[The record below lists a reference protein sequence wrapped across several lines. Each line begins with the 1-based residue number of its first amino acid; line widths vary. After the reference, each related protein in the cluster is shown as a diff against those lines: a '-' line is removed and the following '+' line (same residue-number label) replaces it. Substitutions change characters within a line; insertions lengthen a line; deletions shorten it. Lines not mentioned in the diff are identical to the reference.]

1 MQRRNTDPDQARRNA
16 RADRA
21 SPSTASVGSASS
33 ASKNT
38 NRAHDTSAL
47 TSRLKHLD
55 DCMRQVKSLM
65 KNLEKSEDPRALEEL
80 CRLQRLYSDLAD
92 KSDSMQSLL
101 DQMAQ
106 QQLVTLHQMLDQLNI
121 EHANTDDRKGRF
133 NALDLRQRHLNERLL
148 ETGGREASPA
158 SASGSLDNGLNSH
171 PADDPQ
177 YAQLL
182 QEEKESLMEQNAVIR
197 KIIES
202 QKKLSA
208 LREQHDIIRSVQKKA
223 ENKLAEAKAFQDQL
237 AASHPDLSVWVS
249 EMQRET
255 AAGTLP
261 MPPTS
266 SLRESKRA
274 APSRRPHHGA
284 SAPPSDVACCG
295 DSNWNWSADS
305 AADGASADALLGA
318 VGGHPAGDVEFEQ
331 LERRVQQLQRLLGQE
346 DKFDIADL
354 ENATVDG
361 NATDLQASQVTAN
374 IQALQEQKS
383 QVDQLLHELSTLK
396 MEACR
401 LSIQSNPSA
410 GNASEGSK
418 GVSSPRGPTK
428 FSTSFEQPSMKDKRR
443 QVNEMRK
450 TLQQLKSA
458 VRKLDQGDLSGAGGN
473 SSNALQEAQ
482 PKSRGSAAY
491 KKDNLQ
497 GDFPAR
503 RHYEAEGRANEEP
516 DVGPGAT
523 AAAPVP
529 VQPPADPASASQA
542 RANGDM
548 LAEKVRQLQTT
559 RSQLQYL
566 QSLVASFQDGNSE
579 PATSA
584 QRSGVSSSGESDL
597 RKEQQKQR
605 HNLEQLQEQR
615 LRLSLLRQQVATNQ
629 APMAKNQLRVA
640 PEGPAQ
646 HLPATSP
653 RGASADPALSPTKKD
668 NVTLPKN
675 LYDTTKASNRLHDNS
690 SNLESLSRDKAILEE
705 LLQQERS
712 KQLLSYSHNEDVRS
726 LSSCSASTE
735 PIDGMN
741 FGTGSVMAG
750 GNTTIAAT
758 WGGSSTQ
765 ENLEDDEDDDEDRQE
780 GSIGAG
786 HDSEGSRSDVEND
799 TGRSMPPPLAG
810 KDRHH
815 VSAEPAVLPTKRAD
829 NRLTNTH
836 ASKVNGTCSG
846 SSQWGLWQS
855 TAGVIGTPLQRQHS
869 SGAQGDSSHAP
880 PEVES
885 LQSMPGVSGLP
896 MVPGWHQLSQHLLQ
910 QLENTNAMY
919 QSILQEQQ
927 AFGTSAAAVSPGPQF
942 RAPNT
947 DVLHHY
953 AIQQQLLLSIIHC
966 YQLLSIQQMEISQL
980 QQASH
985 QSCSPSVDDGL
996 RGPSLQPL
1004 DQGGPFVVEPDSTG
1018 IWAHGVPTA
1027 ALHSSGPH
1035 VPRPL
1040 VTAETRGAPPGATL
1054 NNQVVPGSRAN
1065 NFWDNFRSYSR
1076 QNLLS
1081 NPGTVP
1087 KTNEL
1092 PANFQVQ
1099 QSHPSGPVLT
1109 AASSRTKMWA
1119 SPRDSRDGPPAF
1131 SSAGST
1137 SQPSHVRPVQNVWPQ
1152 ESPGNRTNDSKQAN
1166 GVQGHMCGVEHAAE
1180 ALNIS
1185 PRRRPTSQQQQQQQ
1199 PACDVLKM
1207 SIGAEVSRLLEGKE
1221 DAASLAAVLHQLQL
1235 LNTPQPD
1242 LTSGQ
1247 ACGGARRKVPLSTK
1261 SNIPKE
1267 NRAQNGDRHLMFQ
1280 RGASESSPDLV
1291 TSVEL
1296 ANDSRSRIEE
1306 TLSDSSFDKNIARPL
1321 AAVTARKRAKPLCS
1335 PASQP
1340 PQLST
1345 MAAASMERT
1354 APAEH
1359 MVAERDCGTNE
1370 DQAASARPIDPVF
1383 EQAWPEKDTTVS
1395 APQAAELP
1403 HPGSEGPV
1411 AEQLPVLDNNMLM
1424 MAEAHALRGVN
1435 QDVQQAMYNIE
1446 LAFLQQGL
1454 APGGEQQGEE
1464 AEDDEDRELETEP
1477 EAEGTQDLAEADQS
1491 PAAEQDADDQQPE
1504 DVAAPALLGAVG
1516 GAEGGV
1522 AEQPM
1527 DDAASRQPASDASEV
1542 SHEDAV
1548 PRTESEDDPPRQ
1560 HEGSQPPPS

>member
-33 ASKNT
+33 TSKNT

-65 KNLEKSEDPRALEEL
+65 KNLEKSEDP
-80 CRLQRLYSDLAD
+80 
-92 KSDSMQSLL
+92 
-101 DQMAQ
+101 MAQ

-158 SASGSLDNGLNSH
+158 SASGSLDNCLNSH

-182 QEEKESLMEQNAVIR
+182 QDEKESLMEQNAVIR

-237 AASHPDLSVWVS
+237 AASNPDLSVWVS

-274 APSRRPHHGA
+274 APSRRSHHGA
-284 SAPPSDVACCG
+284 SAPPCDVACCG
-295 DSNWNWSADS
+295 DGNWNWSADS
-305 AADGASADALLGA
+305 AADGASAEALIGA
-318 VGGHPAGDVEFEQ
+318 IGGHPAGDVEFEQ

-361 NATDLQASQVTAN
+361 DATDLQASQITAN

-383 QVDQLLHELSTLK
+383 QVDQLLRELSTLQT
-396 MEACR
+396 EACR

-418 GVSSPRGPTK
+418 GVSSVRGPTK
-428 FSTSFEQPSMKDKRR
+428 FSTPFEQPSMKDKRR
-443 QVNEMRK
+443 Q
-450 TLQQLKSA
+450 
-458 VRKLDQGDLSGAGGN
+458 
-473 SSNALQEAQ
+473 EAQ
-482 PKSRGSAAY
+482 PKSRGSATY

-516 DVGPGAT
+516 DVGPGA
-523 AAAPVP
+523 AAAATVP
-529 VQPPADPASASQA
+529 VQPPADPASAAQA

-566 QSLVASFQDGNSE
+566 QSLVASFQDGNTE
-579 PATSA
+579 PATST

-615 LRLSLLRQQVATNQ
+615 LRLSLLRQQLASSQ
-629 APMAKNQLRVA
+629 APLAKNQLRVA
-640 PEGPAQ
+640 PEGPTQ

-726 LSSCSASTE
+726 PSSCSASSE
-735 PIDGMN
+735 PMEGMN

-780 GSIGAG
+780 GSVEAG

-810 KDRHH
+810 KDHH
-815 VSAEPAVLPTKRAD
+815 VSAEPAALPTKRAD

-836 ASKVNGTCSG
+836 ASRVNGTCSG
-846 SSQWGLWQS
+846 SSQWGLWHGA
-855 TAGVIGTPLQRQHS
+855 AGVIGSTPLQRQHS
-869 SGAQGDSSHAP
+869 SGAQGDPAP

-927 AFGTSAAAVSPGPQF
+927 VFGTSAASMSPGPQY
-942 RAPNT
+942 RVPNT

-980 QQASH
+980 QQATH
-985 QSCSPSVDDGL
+985 QQSCSPSVDD
-996 RGPSLQPL
+996 
-1004 DQGGPFVVEPDSTG
+1004 DSTG
-1018 IWAHGVPTA
+1018 IWAHGVAAA
-1027 ALHSSGPH
+1027 ALHAAGPQVH
-1035 VPRPL
+1035 RPL
-1040 VTAETRGAPPGATL
+1040 VTAEARGAPPGATL

-1099 QSHPSGPVLT
+1099 QSHPSGPILT

-1119 SPRDSRDGPPAF
+1119 SPRDSRDCPPAF
-1131 SSAGST
+1131 SSVGSS

-1152 ESPGNRTNDSKQAN
+1152 ESPGNRTNDSKQPN
-1166 GVQGHMCGVEHAAE
+1166 GIQGHMCGVEHAAE

-1185 PRRRPTSQQQQQQQ
+1185 PRC
-1199 PACDVLKM
+1199 CD
-1207 SIGAEVSRLLEGKE
+1207 
-1221 DAASLAAVLHQLQL
+1221 
-1235 LNTPQPD
+1235 
-1242 LTSGQ
+1242 
-1247 ACGGARRKVPLSTK
+1247 
-1261 SNIPKE
+1261 
-1267 NRAQNGDRHLMFQ
+1267 
-1280 RGASESSPDLV
+1280 
-1291 TSVEL
+1291 
-1296 ANDSRSRIEE
+1296 
-1306 TLSDSSFDKNIARPL
+1306 
-1321 AAVTARKRAKPLCS
+1321 
-1335 PASQP
+1335 
-1340 PQLST
+1340 
-1345 MAAASMERT
+1345 
-1354 APAEH
+1354 
-1359 MVAERDCGTNE
+1359 
-1370 DQAASARPIDPVF
+1370 
-1383 EQAWPEKDTTVS
+1383 
-1395 APQAAELP
+1395 
-1403 HPGSEGPV
+1403 
-1411 AEQLPVLDNNMLM
+1411 
-1424 MAEAHALRGVN
+1424 
-1435 QDVQQAMYNIE
+1435 
-1446 LAFLQQGL
+1446 
-1454 APGGEQQGEE
+1454 
-1464 AEDDEDRELETEP
+1464 
-1477 EAEGTQDLAEADQS
+1477 
-1491 PAAEQDADDQQPE
+1491 
-1504 DVAAPALLGAVG
+1504 ALLFFSV
-1516 GAEGGV
+1516 V
-1522 AEQPM
+1522 QM
-1527 DDAASRQPASDASEV
+1527 
-1542 SHEDAV
+1542 H
-1548 PRTESEDDPPRQ
+1548 
-1560 HEGSQPPPS
+1560 

>member
-65 KNLEKSEDPRALEEL
+65 KNLEKSEDP
-80 CRLQRLYSDLAD
+80 
-92 KSDSMQSLL
+92 
-101 DQMAQ
+101 
-106 QQLVTLHQMLDQLNI
+106 
-121 EHANTDDRKGRF
+121 F

-158 SASGSLDNGLNSH
+158 SASGSLDNCLNSH

-182 QEEKESLMEQNAVIR
+182 QDEKESLMEQNAVIR

-237 AASHPDLSVWVS
+237 AASNPDLSVWVS

-266 SLRESKRA
+266 SLREAKRA
-274 APSRRPHHGA
+274 APSRRSHHGA
-284 SAPPSDVACCG
+284 SAPPCDVACCG
-295 DSNWNWSADS
+295 DGNWNWSADS
-305 AADGASADALLGA
+305 AADGASAEALIGA
-318 VGGHPAGDVEFEQ
+318 IGGHPAGDVEFEQ

-354 ENATVDG
+354 ESATVDG
-361 NATDLQASQVTAN
+361 DATDLQASQITAN

-383 QVDQLLHELSTLK
+383 QVDQLLRELSTLQT
-396 MEACR
+396 EACR

-410 GNASEGSK
+410 GIASEGSK
-418 GVSSPRGPTK
+418 GVSSVRGPTK
-428 FSTSFEQPSMKDKRR
+428 FSTPFEQPSMKDKRR

-458 VRKLDQGDLSGAGGN
+458 VKNLDQGDLSGAGGN
-473 SSNALQEAQ
+473 SSSALQEAL
-482 PKSRGSAAY
+482 PKSRGSATY

-516 DVGPGAT
+516 DVGPGA
-523 AAAPVP
+523 AAAATVP
-529 VQPPADPASASQA
+529 VQPPADPTSAAQA

-566 QSLVASFQDGNSE
+566 QSLVASFQDGNTE
-579 PATSA
+579 PAASA

-615 LRLSLLRQQVATNQ
+615 LRLSLLRQQLASSQ
-629 APMAKNQLRVA
+629 APLAKNQLRVA

-653 RGASADPALSPTKKD
+653 RGSSADPALSPTKKD

-726 LSSCSASTE
+726 PSSCSASSE
-735 PIDGMN
+735 PMEGMN

-780 GSIGAG
+780 GSVEAG

-810 KDRHH
+810 KDHHH
-815 VSAEPAVLPTKRAD
+815 VSAEPAALPTKRAD

-836 ASKVNGTCSG
+836 ASRVNGTCSG
-846 SSQWGLWQS
+846 SSQWGLWHGA
-855 TAGVIGTPLQRQHS
+855 AGVIGSAPLQRQHS
-869 SGAQGDSSHAP
+869 SGAQGDPSQAP

-885 LQSMPGVSGLP
+885 LQSMPGVSALP

-927 AFGTSAAAVSPGPQF
+927 AFGTTAAAMSPGPQY
-942 RAPNT
+942 RVPNT

-980 QQASH
+980 QQATH
-985 QSCSPSVDDGL
+985 QQSCSPSVDDGL

-1004 DQGGPFVVEPDSTG
+1004 DQGSPFLAEPDSTG
-1018 IWAHGVPTA
+1018 IWAHGMAAA
-1027 ALHSSGPH
+1027 ALHAAGPQVH
-1035 VPRPL
+1035 RPL
-1040 VTAETRGAPPGATL
+1040 VTAEARGAPPGATL

-1099 QSHPSGPVLT
+1099 QSHPSGPILT

-1119 SPRDSRDGPPAF
+1119 SPRDSRDCPPAF
-1131 SSAGST
+1131 SSVGSS

-1152 ESPGNRTNDSKQAN
+1152 ESPGNRTNDSKQPN
-1166 GVQGHMCGVEHAAE
+1166 GIQGHMCGVEHAAE

-1185 PRRRPTSQQQQQQQ
+1185 PSRRPAPHQQQQQQQ

-1235 LNTPQPD
+1235 LNSPQPD

-1291 TSVEL
+1291 ASVEF

-1383 EQAWPEKDTTVS
+1383 EQTWPEKDTTVS

-1403 HPGSEGPV
+1403 QPGGEGPV
-1411 AEQLPVLDNNMLM
+1411 AEPLPVLDNMLM

-1454 APGGEQQGEE
+1454 APGGEHQGEE

-1491 PAAEQDADDQQPE
+1491 PAAEQDANDQQPE
-1504 DVAAPALLGAVG
+1504 DVAAPALLGAVGGAVG

>member
-1 MQRRNTDPDQARRNA
+1 
-16 RADRA
+16 
-21 SPSTASVGSASS
+21 
-33 ASKNT
+33 
-38 NRAHDTSAL
+38 
-47 TSRLKHLD
+47 
-55 DCMRQVKSLM
+55 M
-65 KNLEKSEDPRALEEL
+65 KNLEKSEDP
-80 CRLQRLYSDLAD
+80 
-92 KSDSMQSLL
+92 
-101 DQMAQ
+101 MAQ
-106 QQLVTLHQMLDQLNI
+106 QQLLTLHQMLDQLNI

-133 NALDLRQRHLNERLL
+133 NALDQRQRHLNERLL

-158 SASGSLDNGLNSH
+158 SASSGLDNCLNCD
-171 PADDPQ
+171 PTDDPQ

-182 QEEKESLMEQNAVIR
+182 QDEKESLMEQNVVIR

-266 SLRESKRA
+266 ALRESKRA
-274 APSRRPHHGA
+274 APSRRSHHGA
-284 SAPPSDVACCG
+284 SAPPGDVASHG
-295 DSNWNWSADS
+295 DGNWNWSADS
-305 AADGASADALLGA
+305 AADGASAEVLIGA
-318 VGGHPAGDVEFEQ
+318 TGGQPAGDAEFEE
-331 LERRVQQLQRLLGQE
+331 LERRVQQLQSMFAQQ
-346 DKFDIADL
+346 DKFGIADL
-354 ENATVDG
+354 ESTVVDG
-361 NATDLQASQVTAN
+361 ECTDLQTSQINEN

-383 QVDQLLHELSTLK
+383 QVDRLLRELTTLQT
-396 MEACR
+396 EASR
-401 LSIQSNPSA
+401 LGIQGNLNA
-410 GNASEGSK
+410 GNANEGSK
-418 GVSSPRGPTK
+418 DSSVRGPAK
-428 FSTSFEQPSMKDKRR
+428 FSTPYEQPSMREKRR
-443 QVNEMRK
+443 P
-450 TLQQLKSA
+450 
-458 VRKLDQGDLSGAGGN
+458 
-473 SSNALQEAQ
+473 EAQ
-482 PKSRGSAAY
+482 PKSRGSATY

-516 DVGPGAT
+516 DVGAGAAAT
-523 AAAPVP
+523 ATVT
-529 VQPPADPASASQA
+529 VQQPADPLSAAQA
-542 RANGDM
+542 RASGDI

-566 QSLVASFQDGNSE
+566 QSLVASFQDGSAE
-579 PATSA
+579 PAASA
-584 QRSGVSSSGESDL
+584 PRSGVSSSGETDL

-615 LRLSLLRQQVATNQ
+615 MRLSLLRQQLASSQ
-629 APMAKNQLRVA
+629 SPLAKNQLRIA
-640 PEGPAQ
+640 PEGPQ
-646 HLPATSP
+646 HLLPPAASP
-653 RGASADPALSPTKKD
+653 RGTSADANAALSPTKKE

-675 LYDTTKASNRLHDNS
+675 LYDTTKTSNRLHENSS
-690 SNLESLSRDKAILEE
+690 SNLESMGLSRDKAILEE
-705 LLQQERS
+705 LLQAERS

-726 LSSCSASTE
+726 PSSCSASSE
-735 PIDGMN
+735 PMEGLP
-741 FGTGSVMAG
+741 FGPGSVMAG

-765 ENLEDDEDDDEDRQE
+765 ENLEDDEEDDEDRHE
-780 GSIGAG
+780 GSVEAG

-799 TGRSMPPPLAG
+799 NGRSMPSSLAG
-810 KDRHH
+810 KDPHH
-815 VSAEPAVLPTKRAD
+815 TAAEPVALPTGRTD

-836 ASKVNGTCSG
+836 PSRVNGTYNGSG
-846 SSQWGLWQS
+846 QWGLWPGTS
-855 TAGVIGTPLQRQHS
+855 GILGTPLQRQHS
-869 SGAQGDSSHAP
+869 SGLQGDPSQAP
-880 PEVES
+880 PEVEG

-896 MVPGWHQLSQHLLQ
+896 MVPGWHQLSHHLLQ
-910 QLENTNAMY
+910 QLEHTNAMY

-927 AFGTSAAAVSPGPQF
+927 AFGTSAAAMSPGPQY
-942 RAPNT
+942 RVPNT

-966 YQLLSIQQMEISQL
+966 YQLLSIQQMEISHL
-980 QQASH
+980 QQQAAH
-985 QSCSPSVDDGL
+985 QQSCSPSIDDGL
-996 RGPSLQPL
+996 RVPNLQPL
-1004 DQGGPFVVEPDSTG
+1004 EQGSPYLSEQD
-1018 IWAHGVPTA
+1018 PTAGTWMPSAAAA
-1027 ALHSSGPH
+1027 ALHAAGPQAH
-1035 VPRPL
+1035 RPL
-1040 VTAETRGAPPGATL
+1040 ITAEARGAPPGATL

-1081 NPGTVP
+1081 NPGTAP

-1099 QSHPSGPVLT
+1099 QSHPSGPILT
-1109 AASSRTKMWA
+1109 AASSRTKLWA
-1119 SPRDSRDGPPAF
+1119 SPRDSRDYPPAYTSA
-1131 SSAGST
+1131 SSS

-1152 ESPGNRTNDSKQAN
+1152 ESTGNRTNDSKQAN
-1166 GVQGHMCGVEHAAE
+1166 GIQGHVSGMEHAAE
-1180 ALNIS
+1180 ALNVS
-1185 PRRRPTSQQQQQQQ
+1185 PRRPSSQQQQ

-1235 LNTPQPD
+1235 LNSPQPD

-1247 ACGGARRKVPLSTK
+1247 ACGGARRKVPSSTK

-1291 TSVEL
+1291 ASVEF
-1296 ANDSRSRIEE
+1296 ATDSRSRIEE
-1306 TLSDSSFDKNIARPL
+1306 TLSDSTFDKNISRPL

-1335 PASQP
+1335 SASQP
-1340 PQLST
+1340 PQLSPMST
-1345 MAAASMERT
+1345 ASMERT
-1354 APAEH
+1354 APAEQ
-1359 MVAERDCGTNE
+1359 MVAERDCGSSE
-1370 DQAASARPIDPVF
+1370 DQAASARPIEPVF
-1383 EQAWPEKDTTVS
+1383 EQTWPEKDTTVS
-1395 APQAAELP
+1395 APAAELP
-1403 HPGSEGPV
+1403 QPGGEGPV
-1411 AEQLPVLDNNMLM
+1411 GEPLPGLDNMLM
-1424 MAEAHALRGVN
+1424 LAEAHALRGVN

-1491 PAAEQDADDQQPE
+1491 PAAEQDAADQQPE

-1522 AEQPM
+1522 AEQPT
-1527 DDAASRQPASDASEV
+1527 DDTASRQAASDASEV

-1548 PRTESEDDPPRQ
+1548 PRTESEDNPPRQ
-1560 HEGSQPPPS
+1560 HDGSQPPPS

>member
-65 KNLEKSEDPRALEEL
+65 KNLEKSEDP
-80 CRLQRLYSDLAD
+80 
-92 KSDSMQSLL
+92 
-101 DQMAQ
+101 MAQ

-158 SASGSLDNGLNSH
+158 SASGSLDNCLNSH

-182 QEEKESLMEQNAVIR
+182 QDEKESLMEQNAVIR

-237 AASHPDLSVWVS
+237 AASNPDLSVWVS

-266 SLRESKRA
+266 SLREAKRA
-274 APSRRPHHGA
+274 APSRRSHHGA
-284 SAPPSDVACCG
+284 SAPPCDVACCG
-295 DSNWNWSADS
+295 DGNWNWSADS
-305 AADGASADALLGA
+305 AADGASAEALIGA
-318 VGGHPAGDVEFEQ
+318 IGGHPAGDVEFEQ

-354 ENATVDG
+354 ESATVDG
-361 NATDLQASQVTAN
+361 DATDLQASQITAN

-383 QVDQLLHELSTLK
+383 QVDQLLRELSTLQT
-396 MEACR
+396 EACR

-410 GNASEGSK
+410 GIASEGSK
-418 GVSSPRGPTK
+418 GVSSVRGPTK
-428 FSTSFEQPSMKDKRR
+428 FSTPFEQPSMKDKRR

-458 VRKLDQGDLSGAGGN
+458 VKNLDQGDLSGAGGN
-473 SSNALQEAQ
+473 SSSALQEAP
-482 PKSRGSAAY
+482 PKSRGSATY

-516 DVGPGAT
+516 DVGPGA
-523 AAAPVP
+523 AAAATVP
-529 VQPPADPASASQA
+529 VQPPADPTSAAQA

-566 QSLVASFQDGNSE
+566 QSLVASFQDGNTE
-579 PATSA
+579 PAASA

-615 LRLSLLRQQVATNQ
+615 LRLSLLRQQLASSQ
-629 APMAKNQLRVA
+629 APLAKNQLRVA

-653 RGASADPALSPTKKD
+653 RGSSADPALSPTKKD

-726 LSSCSASTE
+726 PSSCSASSE
-735 PIDGMN
+735 PMEGMN

-780 GSIGAG
+780 GSVEAG

-810 KDRHH
+810 KDHHH
-815 VSAEPAVLPTKRAD
+815 VSAEPAALPTKRAD

-836 ASKVNGTCSG
+836 ASRVNGTCSG
-846 SSQWGLWQS
+846 SSQWGLWHGA
-855 TAGVIGTPLQRQHS
+855 AGVIGSAPLQRQHS
-869 SGAQGDSSHAP
+869 SGAQGDPSQAP

-885 LQSMPGVSGLP
+885 LQSMPGVSALP

-927 AFGTSAAAVSPGPQF
+927 AFGTTAAAMSPGPQY
-942 RAPNT
+942 RVPNT

-980 QQASH
+980 QQATH
-985 QSCSPSVDDGL
+985 QQSCSPSVDDGL

-1004 DQGGPFVVEPDSTG
+1004 DQGSPFLAEPDSTG
-1018 IWAHGVPTA
+1018 IWAHGMAAA
-1027 ALHSSGPH
+1027 ALHAAGPQVH
-1035 VPRPL
+1035 RPL
-1040 VTAETRGAPPGATL
+1040 VTAEARGAPPGATL

-1099 QSHPSGPVLT
+1099 QSHPSGPILT

-1119 SPRDSRDGPPAF
+1119 SPRDSRDCPPAF
-1131 SSAGST
+1131 SSVGSS

-1152 ESPGNRTNDSKQAN
+1152 ESPGNRTNDSKQPN
-1166 GVQGHMCGVEHAAE
+1166 GIQGHMCGVEHAAE

-1185 PRRRPTSQQQQQQQ
+1185 PSRRPAPHQQQQQQQ

-1235 LNTPQPD
+1235 LNSPQPD

-1291 TSVEL
+1291 ASVEF

-1383 EQAWPEKDTTVS
+1383 EQTWPEKDTTVS

-1403 HPGSEGPV
+1403 QPGGEGPV
-1411 AEQLPVLDNNMLM
+1411 AEPLPVLDNMLM

-1454 APGGEQQGEE
+1454 APGGEHQGEE

-1491 PAAEQDADDQQPE
+1491 PAAEQDANDQQPE
-1504 DVAAPALLGAVG
+1504 DVAAPALLGAVGGAVG

>member
-1 MQRRNTDPDQARRNA
+1 
-16 RADRA
+16 
-21 SPSTASVGSASS
+21 
-33 ASKNT
+33 
-38 NRAHDTSAL
+38 
-47 TSRLKHLD
+47 
-55 DCMRQVKSLM
+55 
-65 KNLEKSEDPRALEEL
+65 
-80 CRLQRLYSDLAD
+80 
-92 KSDSMQSLL
+92 
-101 DQMAQ
+101 
-106 QQLVTLHQMLDQLNI
+106 
-121 EHANTDDRKGRF
+121 
-133 NALDLRQRHLNERLL
+133 
-148 ETGGREASPA
+148 GREASPA
-158 SASGSLDNGLNSH
+158 SASGSLDNCLNCDPS
-171 PADDPQ
+171 DDPQ

-182 QEEKESLMEQNAVIR
+182 QDEKESLMEQNAVIR

-237 AASHPDLSVWVS
+237 AASNPDLSVWVS

-266 SLRESKRA
+266 ALRESKRA
-274 APSRRPHHGA
+274 APSRRAHHGA
-284 SAPPSDVACCG
+284 SAPPSDAACCG
-295 DSNWNWSADS
+295 DGNWNWPADS
-305 AADGASADALLGA
+305 AADGASAEALIGA
-318 VGGHPAGDVEFEQ
+318 IGGHPAGDVEFEQ
-331 LERRVQQLQRLLGQE
+331 LERRVQQLQNLIARQ
-346 DKFDIADL
+346 DKIGIADL
-354 ENATVDG
+354 ESPVVDSDS
-361 NATDLQASQVTAN
+361 TDLQTSQITAN

-383 QVDQLLHELSTLK
+383 QVDQLLRELSTLQT
-396 MEACR
+396 EACR
-401 LSIQSNPSA
+401 LGIQSNLSA
-410 GNASEGSK
+410 GSANEGSK
-418 GVSSPRGPTK
+418 GDSSARGSTK
-428 FSTSFEQPSMKDKRR
+428 FSAPYEQASMRDKKR
-443 QVNEMRK
+443 QVSEMRK

-458 VRKLDQGDLSGAGGN
+458 VKNLDHGGSSGAVGN
-473 SSNALQEAQ
+473 SSSALPEAQ
-482 PKSRGSAAY
+482 PKSRGSGAY
-491 KKDNLQ
+491 KKDNLH

-516 DVGPGAT
+516 DVGPGAAT
-523 AAAPVP
+523 AATVSA
-529 VQPPADPASASQA
+529 QPSIDPSSAAQA
-542 RANGDM
+542 RASGDM

-566 QSLVASFQDGNSE
+566 QSLVSSLQDGSAE
-579 PATSA
+579 PAVSA
-584 QRSGVSSSGESDL
+584 QRSSVPSSGESDL

-615 LRLSLLRQQVATNQ
+615 LRLSLLRQQLASTQ
-629 APMAKNQLRVA
+629 PPLAKNQLRVA
-640 PEGPAQ
+640 PEGPQ
-646 HLPATSP
+646 HLLPPAASP
-653 RGASADPALSPTKKD
+653 RGATADANPVLSPTKKD

-675 LYDTTKASNRLHDNS
+675 LYDTTKASNRLHENS
-690 SNLESLSRDKAILEE
+690 SNLESLNRDKAILEE

-726 LSSCSASTE
+726 PSSCSASSE
-735 PIDGMN
+735 PMEGMN

-765 ENLEDDEDDDEDRQE
+765 ENLEDEDDEEDRQE
-780 GSIGAG
+780 GSVEAG
-786 HDSEGSRSDVEND
+786 HDSEGSRSDIEND
-799 TGRSMPPPLAG
+799 TGRSVPPPLAG
-810 KDRHH
+810 KDHH
-815 VSAEPAVLPTKRAD
+815 HATTEPTALPAGRAD

-836 ASKVNGTCSG
+836 SSRVNGPYSG
-846 SSQWGLWQS
+846 GGQWHGQWHS
-855 TAGVIGTPLQRQHS
+855 ATGVINTPLQRQHS
-869 SGAQGDSSHAP
+869 SGPQGDPSQVL
-880 PEVES
+880 PEVEG

-896 MVPGWHQLSQHLLQ
+896 AVPGFHQLSQHLLQ
-910 QLENTNAMY
+910 QLEHTNAMY

-927 AFGTSAAAVSPGPQF
+927 AFGTSAATAMSPGPQF
-942 RAPNT
+942 RVPNP

-980 QQASH
+980 QQATH
-985 QSCSPSVDDGL
+985 
-996 RGPSLQPL
+996 QPL
-1004 DQGGPFVVEPDSTG
+1004 DQGSPFLTEPDPAAGT
-1018 IWAHGVPTA
+1018 WAQGVAAA
-1027 ALHSSGPH
+1027 ALHAAGPQAH
-1035 VPRPL
+1035 RPL
-1040 VTAETRGAPPGATL
+1040 ATADARGAPPGATL

-1099 QSHPSGPVLT
+1099 QSHPSGPILT
-1109 AASSRTKMWA
+1109 AASSRTKVWA
-1119 SPRDSRDGPPAF
+1119 FPRDSRDCPPTFASA
-1131 SSAGST
+1131 SSF

-1152 ESPGNRTNDSKQAN
+1152 ESPGNRMNDTKQAN
-1166 GVQGHMCGVEHAAE
+1166 GTQGHASGAEHTAE

-1185 PRRRPTSQQQQQQQ
+1185 PRRPASQQQQQ

-1235 LNTPQPD
+1235 LNSPQPD
-1242 LTSGQ
+1242 LTRGQ
-1247 ACGGARRKVPLSTK
+1247 ACGGARRKVPLSAK

-1267 NRAQNGDRHLMFQ
+1267 NRAQDGDRHLMFQ

-1291 TSVEL
+1291 ASVEF
-1296 ANDSRSRIEE
+1296 ATDSRSRIEE
-1306 TLSDSSFDKNIARPL
+1306 TLSDSSFDKNISRPL

-1340 PQLST
+1340 PQLSA
-1345 MAAASMERT
+1345 MAAASMERS

-1359 MVAERDCGTNE
+1359 MVAERDCGSNE
-1370 DQAASARPIDPVF
+1370 DQASSARPIEPVF
-1383 EQAWPEKDTTVS
+1383 EQTWPEKDTTVS
-1395 APQAAELP
+1395 APQAVEMP
-1403 HPGSEGPV
+1403 QPGGEGPV
-1411 AEQLPVLDNNMLM
+1411 GEPLPGLDNMLM

-1491 PAAEQDADDQQPE
+1491 PAAEQDASDQQPE

-1516 GAEGGV
+1516 GAVGGAEGGA
-1522 AEQPM
+1522 AEQSM
-1527 DDAASRQPASDASEV
+1527 DDAASRQALSDAPEV
-1542 SHEDAV
+1542 PHEDAL
-1548 PRTESEDDPPRQ
+1548 PRTESEDSPSRQ